1 MKWTTEQVLALAP
14 DSSSVKAAKKLI
26 SLSKWSNLGKNE
38 RAIWGECKGSGSKP
52 YQVRIDIEGPAF
64 KCSCP
69 SRKFPCKHSIA
80 LFLLRLEQEA
90 AFKKGNPPAWV
101 TEWLEDRSKRAEN
114 KTKKAEVK
122 AKKEADP
129 VAAAKRAEKREA
141 NVRAGVQELELWL
154 QDLMRQGLANLQG
167 KPYKFWDDMASH
179 MVDAQAPGLAN
190 RLRTLGSLSALGQRH
205 SERDKTEMLLEQLG
219 LLHLLIEGY
228 KRLDSL
234 APDLQA
240 DIKTLLGW
248 TQDQKTLLEQSGLKD
263 RWQVLGQVSTVENN
277 LTTQR
282 TWLRGET
289 SEHIALVL
297 DFAYGGAPI
306 ESGLIPNTVFDGEL
320 VFYAGQTPKR
330 ALIKQRQDLEKLN
343 SFEAKDN
350 ILAATE
356 GYVQALACLPWLERY
371 PMLLNQVTL
380 IPASRRDGNWYLA
393 DNSHRLTLNPDP
405 AFACGW
411 ELLAFSGGHPSTLF
425 GEWDGQYYLPLSASI
440 DGETLRLQT

>member
-1 MKWTTEQVLALAP
+1 MQWTTEQVLALAP

-26 SLSKWSNLGKNE
+26 SLSKWSSLGKNE

-52 YQVRIDIEGPAF
+52 YQVRIDLDGPAF

-69 SRKFPCKHSIA
+69 SRKFPCKHGLA
-80 LFLLRLEQEA
+80 LFLLRLEQKNS
-90 AFKKGNPPAWV
+90 FNTNSPPTWV
-101 TEWLEDRSKRAEN
+101 SEWLEDRSKRAES
-114 KTKKAEVK
+114 KAKRVEVK

-141 NVRAGVQELELWL
+141 NIKAGIQELELWL
-154 QDLMRQGLANLQG
+154 QDLMRQGLASLQG
-167 KPYKFWDDMASH
+167 KPYKFWDEMASH

-190 RLRTLGSLSALGQRH
+190 RIRTLGSLSASGQNH
-205 SERDKTEMLLEQLG
+205 SRKDKTEVLLEQLG

-228 KRLDSL
+228 KRLDNL
-234 APDLQA
+234 TPDLQA

-248 TQDQKTLLEQSGLKD
+248 TQEQSLLLKQSGLKD
-263 RWQVLGQVSTVENN
+263 RWQVLGQVSTIENN

-289 SEHIALVL
+289 SKSIALVL

-320 VFYAGQTPKR
+320 VFYAGQAPQR
-330 ALIKQRQDLEKLN
+330 ALIKEHQELEELKTFKAQN
-343 SFEAKDN
+343 N

-356 GYVQALACLPWLERY
+356 GYVQTLACLPWLERY
-371 PMLLNQVTL
+371 PMLINQVVT
-380 IPASRRDGNWYLA
+380 IPNDEHWYIM
-393 DNSHRLTLNPDP
+393 DNSHRLILHPN
-405 AFACGW
+405 FALGW
-411 ELLAFSGGHPSTLF
+411 ELLALSGGNPLALF
-425 GEWDGQYYLPLSASI
+425 GEWDGQYYLPLSASL
-440 DGETLRLQT
+440 DGETLRLHS